1 MLPPTEDYYQIDG
14 TIIQNGDGRFYMM
27 WSGCDRAG
35 IDNPTN
41 LYIAPMSSPTQLS
54 GPRVLLRT
62 RTLSWEG
69 TVLEAPQYLWND
81 DRLIIVFSANAY
93 QNRNYCMGMI
103 YLDNY
108 SKSDPLNGTQ
118 WNQSIDRPVFETNDA
133 ERVYGPGHCSIT
145 FSRGK
150 LISRLCD

>member
-1 MLPPTEDYYQIDG
+1 
-14 TIIQNGDGRFYMM
+14 MM
-27 WSGCDRAG
+27 WSGCDRVG

-62 RTLSWEG
+62 RTLEWEG
-69 TVLEAPQYLWND
+69 TVLEAPQYLWRD

-93 QNRNYCMGMI
+93 QNRNYCLGII

-108 SKSDPLNGTQ
+108 SQSDPLNVTQ
-118 WNQSIDRPVFETNDA
+118 WNQSIDYPVFQSNDEA
-133 ERVYGPGHCSIT
+133 GVYGPGHCSIT
-145 FSRGK
+145 FSKGNVRFLNIFLYNRNKNGP
-150 LISRLCD
+150 IIYF

>member
-1 MLPPTEDYYQIDG
+1 MLPPAEDYYQIDG

-27 WSGCDRAG
+27 WSGCDRLG

-54 GPRVLLRT
+54 GPRVLIRT
-62 RTLSWEG
+62 RTLTWEG
-69 TVLEAPQYLWND
+69 TVLEAPQYLWNN

-93 QNRNYCMGMI
+93 QDSRYCMGMI

-108 SKSDPLNGTQ
+108 SKSDPLNVTQ
-118 WNQSIDRPVFETNDA
+118 WNQSIDRPIFESNDA
-133 ERVYGPGHCSIT
+133 ESVYGPGHCSIT

-150 LISRLCD
+150 LITVLNF